1 MDAKGEG
8 EKFLITDI
16 QTVRIVDLI
25 DAGVLS
31 PSAKIHGVHGSTS
44 IEATI
49 KRDGTVVCRAVSY
62 SSPSVAAGQSLTAIS
77 GRKSPGRNYLSING
91 WTFWKVTGHD
101 GQAKTLADLRREF
114 FDVQL
119 HSTPEV

>member
-1 MDAKGEG
+1 MRRRVPKEQI
-8 EKFLITDI
+8 LITDI
-16 QTVRIVDLI
+16 QTVRIADLI

-31 PSAKIHGVHGSTS
+31 PTTKLRGVQGSTV

-49 KRDGTVVCRAVSY
+49 KEDGDIVCRTVSY

-91 WTFWKVTGHD
+91 WTFWKVAGHD
-101 GQAKTLADLRREF
+101 GSAKTLADLRREF
-114 FDVQL
+114 FDGQL
-119 HSTPEV
+119 PPAPKV